1 MSVLESKGAGL
12 CSFRRL
18 PEAPLGVEPPN
29 LKVEQ
34 GGDGEPGH
42 ERGHAAPSSAINLA
56 EGERAE
62 RSKWQLHPEIQQS
75 ICDLMLAKKDLIEVQ
90 AAVDRAEGGGKRW
103 RVAQKGMGNKGWGEG
118 MCLEEKTCGGGGGG
132 EEEEEEEESK
142 CKLVPSSELAYA
154 CMCTCFTIQV
164 GEHVFVTH
172 R

>member
-1 MSVLESKGAGL
+1 MLESKGAGL

-62 RSKWQLHPEIQQS
+62 RARGFWLVGV
-75 ICDLMLAKKDLIEVQ
+75 A
-90 AAVDRAEGGGKRW
+90 RACF
-103 RVAQKGMGNKGWGEG
+103 AY
-118 MCLEEKTCGGGGGG
+118 
-132 EEEEEEEESK
+132 
-142 CKLVPSSELAYA
+142 SSA
-154 CMCTCFTIQV
+154 
-164 GEHVFVTH
+164 
-172 R
+172 